1 MSKKQISRKSNSELV
16 KTIDELRKASREND
30 APIWKSIAKKLEGPS
45 RNWPVVNISKIEF
58 NVSKNGK
65 AVIPGKIM
73 GSGTLSKKV
82 TVSAYSFTKSAV
94 EKIEGAG
101 GKCKRRC
108 SFQSSNE
115 CFCYRSKS
123 WFAAWCSF
131 ERVCRCFC
139 FY

>member
-16 KTIDELRKASREND
+16 KTIDELKKASRDND

-101 GKCKRRC
+101 GKCMIY
-108 SFQSSNE
+108 NE
-115 CFCYRSKS
+115 FIKKNPTGKD
-123 WFAAWCSF
+123 
-131 ERVCRCFC
+131 VLVIG
-139 FY
+139 

>member
-101 GKCKRRC
+101 GKCMIY
-108 SFQSSNE
+108 NE
-115 CFCYRSKS
+115 FIKKNPTGKD
-123 WFAAWCSF
+123 
-131 ERVCRCFC
+131 VLVIG
-139 FY
+139 

>member
-16 KTIDELRKASREND
+16 KTIDELKKASREND

-101 GKCKRRC
+101 GKCMIYNDFIKK
-108 SFQSSNE
+108 NPTG
-115 CFCYRSKS
+115 KD
-123 WFAAWCSF
+123 
-131 ERVCRCFC
+131 VMVIG
-139 FY
+139 

>member
-16 KTIDELRKASREND
+16 KTIDELKNASREND

-45 RNWPVVNISKIEF
+45 RNWPVVNISKIEY

-73 GSGTLSKKV
+73 GSGNLSKKV

-94 EKIEGAG
+94 EKIESAG
-101 GKCKRRC
+101 GKCMVYNDFIKKNP
-108 SFQSSNE
+108 SG
-115 CFCYRSKS
+115 KD
-123 WFAAWCSF
+123 
-131 ERVCRCFC
+131 VVVIG
-139 FY
+139 

>member
-1 MSKKQISRKSNSELV
+1 MNPAKTTMSKKQISRKSNSELV
-16 KTIDELRKASREND
+16 KTIDELKKASREND

-101 GKCKRRC
+101 GKCMIY
-108 SFQSSNE
+108 NE
-115 CFCYRSKS
+115 FIKKNPTGKD
-123 WFAAWCSF
+123 
-131 ERVCRCFC
+131 VLVIG
-139 FY
+139 